1 MAVEGQPLEGGFG
14 PAGRADVGEARDAV
28 DDGGAAVEV
37 GGFVRVAVGEG
48 FGGGF
53 GESVGDGEERVGVGV
68 GEGVVDVFL
77 GGGCGLGLEWEVDWY
92 KVGGG
97 GELTAISFSK
107 IGSKSSMEP
116 SWNG

>member
-1 MAVEGQPLEGGFG
+1 MAVEGQPLKGGFG
-14 PAGRADVGEARDAV
+14 PAGGTDVGEARDAV
-28 DDGGAAVEV
+28 DDGGTAVEV
-37 GGFVRVAVGEG
+37 GGFVGVAVREG

-53 GESVGDGEERVGVGV
+53 GERVGDGEEGVGVGV

-77 GGGCGLGLEWEVDWY
+77 GGGCGLGLEWEDWY
-92 KVGGG
+92 KVGFG
-97 GELTAISFSK
+97 GELTAIRFSK